1 LRSASS
7 RAIVLEGDGNHLMGW
22 SSAQFIGFLQ
32 LPVVH
37 VVSCNGVYASTGG
50 QAIPRGGGPPD
61 AVAAAALGY
70 SRGFTVDSAD
80 GLEHAL
86 KAAADTPQPC
96 LVYIA
101 ENPAS
106 AVPPRCPETT
116 ARYADG
122 FRHGAP
128 QFGA

>member
-1 LRSASS
+1 
-7 RAIVLEGDGNHLMGW
+7 MGW

-50 QAIPRGGGPPD
+50 QAIPGGGGLPD
-61 AVAAAALGY
+61 AVAAAAALGY

-106 AVPPRCPETT
+106 AVPPRCQETT

-122 FRHGAP
+122 FRAMEPVGTP
-128 QFGA
+128 RS